1 MNTREIRTM
10 AHHNTALRQLTA
22 ISPQHDFEHLATIHH
37 NRQKFRSYNLQRAG
51 SWYTPRTCPNSA
63 VDAGKRFFRRCA
75 HQGGIAEHE

>member
-1 MNTREIRTM
+1 M

-51 SWYTPRTCPNSA
+51 S
-63 VDAGKRFFRRCA
+63 
-75 HQGGIAEHE
+75 